1 MVKIGD
7 LKEFSLVFRTHFSVC
22 FKCKIRL
29 GPVASTATF
38 RFAFQISKSHGTT
51 RGGGRGPSSKRLLKG
66 PFFATFPY
74 FMLPYSIIFARKFGK
89 QHCISL
95 EYHKTLSSSLYRR
108 IWKSFTYMPTD
119 KRCDVCKSSLFVSLR
134 WQNKSADF
142 IKLHKTDWTS
152 QTLFSCDSHNWLQ
165 IYV

>member
-1 MVKIGD
+1 
-7 LKEFSLVFRTHFSVC
+7 
-22 FKCKIRL
+22 
-29 GPVASTATF
+29 
-38 RFAFQISKSHGTT
+38 
-51 RGGGRGPSSKRLLKG
+51 
-66 PFFATFPY
+66 
-74 FMLPYSIIFARKFGK
+74 MLPYSIIFARKFGK

-165 IYV
+165 IYVWYKIKKEIFPIKWLNKLIKLRFIQSNFLLKNPFSKNILKYTFEKYKC